1 MSTQIMIKN
10 WQPAPTKNLV
20 NGIPVKKRQKLS
32 QTNAMNSHSSWEDV
46 RGLAWVFSEDD
57 WS

>member
-1 MSTQIMIKN
+1 MIKN